1 MSADNGIYILK
12 TQHRFKLGVFEWRV
26 AECTNSENFTIDTS
40 SAEPLWNLPYVWN
53 YFSKAEVHVTNEA
66 ALQQALALYEKC
78 TICEYGIRP
87 ITMDQPFPTRE
98 EAATM
103 KGRLIL

>member
-12 TQHRFKLGVFEWRV
+12 TPHRFKKDVFEWRV
-26 AECTNSENFTIDTS
+26 AECMNSEDFTLD
-40 SAEPLWNLPYVWN
+40 ALGGEPLWNLSYVWN
-53 YFSKAEVHVTNEA
+53 YFSKCEVYTSGEA

-87 ITMDQPFPTRE
+87 ITMDQPFPTLE
-98 EAATM
+98 EAVVS
-103 KGRLIL
+103 GRSLIL